1 MSGGTFRNN
10 QELSNNIN
18 GTQTTVPDELLK
30 QIQLNLRI
38 STGLGWSN
46 GGSNVTKVL
55 ISSGGDSS
63 NGFSVDEQLKM
74 SLSSLRLEGNYYVQP
89 IFKVERNAA

>member
-1 MSGGTFRNN
+1 M
-10 QELSNNIN
+10 
-18 GTQTTVPDELLK
+18 
-30 QIQLNLRI
+30 
-38 STGLGWSN
+38 
-46 GGSNVTKVL
+46 TKVL

-63 NGFSVDEQLKM
+63 NGFTVDEQLKM

>member
-1 MSGGTFRNN
+1 M
-10 QELSNNIN
+10 
-18 GTQTTVPDELLK
+18 
-30 QIQLNLRI
+30 RI

-55 ISSGGDSS
+55 ISSGGDSA
-63 NGFSVDEQLKM
+63 NGFTVDEQLKM